1 MSVLAGSLG
10 SVRDSA
16 QLDPGR
22 RTHRLPGRVRIA
34 CGMAREPR
42 LHRPLL
48 CRQERQGKRDLFYE
62 RTNQIAIISVLGE
75 EVFRPGSGNS
85 TCRRCRGRAASGGT
99 ELRQQALTECKDLPP
114 SFHSWIR
121 INTGSFRFTFSTSS
135 YLPLLYKKYSFI
147 PKSVPYFH

>member
-10 SVRDSA
+10 SVCDSA
-16 QLDPGR
+16 QPDPGR

-62 RTNQIAIISVLGE
+62 RTNRISIISVLGE

-85 TCRRCRGRAASGGT
+85 ACRRCRGRAASGGT

-114 SFHSWIR
+114 SILGSELIR
-121 INTGSFRFTFSTSS
+121 VRSVSLSQRRLIFLFSTK
-135 YLPLLYKKYSFI
+135 LFI
-147 PKSVPYFH
+147 HPKVRAIYFH